1 MARYRTSRIFPVL
14 LVVVIIIIAIVALV
28 SLARVVFFS
37 GSTPPAGEADVSQEA
52 LLSTTADHSVR
63 MTVRGP
69 IVADELFNSYQLT
82 VSPNGRALTTYN
94 GYLDRVVDQVRL
106 GNNVPAYEAF
116 VFALDRAGLA
126 SGSEYGDERDDIRG
140 VCATGR
146 VYEFSILEDSKS
158 VKTLWSATCRGANGT
173 LDGSTSQIRE
183 LFHDQIPD
191 ADELLREIDF

>member
-14 LVVVIIIIAIVALV
+14 LVIIIIIIAIVALA

-37 GSTPPAGEADVSQEA
+37 GSSSPAAETDVSQQA
-52 LLSTTADHSVR
+52 LLSTTADRSVQ

-69 IVADELFNSYQLT
+69 IVADEQFSSYQIT
-82 VSPNGRALTTYN
+82 ISPNSRTLTTYS

-106 GNNVPAYEAF
+106 GNNIPAYEEF

-126 SGSEYGDERDDIRG
+126 GGSEYGDERDDIRG

-146 VYEFSILEDSKS
+146 VYEFSILKDSTS
-158 VKTLWSATCRGANGT
+158 IKTLWSATCRSANGT
-173 LDGSTSQIRE
+173 LDGSTSQVRE
-183 LFHDQIPD
+183 LFHDQVPD
-191 ADELLREIDF
+191 ADELIREIDL